1 MNYSLHNGRR
11 TEWFLEVFQITA
23 HCRPVF
29 QPIFYHVYVML
40 GQIKKKRKLP
50 NDIGEWG
57 CQINTE
63 LFLSFGSTTS
73 VSSRKKDK
81 YFLSPIAKKAEMK
94 F

>member
-40 GQIKKKRKLP
+40 GQIKKKEKYLMILVYGAAKLTQ
-50 NDIGEWG
+50 NYFF
-57 CQINTE
+57 
-63 LFLSFGSTTS
+63 FLDLQL
-73 VSSRKKDK
+73 V
-81 YFLSPIAKKAEMK
+81 
-94 F
+94 